1 MAQGSLMD
9 SILIIFGLLFR
20 DDLDW
25 RFIDLRREID
35 VESKTIG
42 MDFHIRERF

>member
-1 MAQGSLMD
+1 MD
-9 SILIIFGLLFR
+9 SIVIIFGLLFR
-20 DDLDW
+20 DNLDW

-42 MDFHIRERF
+42 IDFPIRDRFSKN